1 MIYGRTWWGK
11 RWLRTLEALGLQYPD
26 SRMARGRGL
35 VNKDA
40 VDLLHVEPGE
50 LSAWVDEPRKSF
62 GVSIQMPTFSPAQW
76 KTLEEIMV
84 SRLRNLA
91 ELLDDQ
97 LPTNIDRQLEP
108 AGLALFPSG
117 DELTVQCPC
126 RDRTRTCVHVIA
138 VVHGFA
144 TEFDDDPFLLAYLR
158 GRDRD
163 EMLSGIRAARTALA
177 ALTVH
182 DGPVPIRSLPP
193 NQFYDGAQGLDA
205 VVWATN

>member
-26 SRMARGRGL
+26 NRMSKGRTL

-62 GVSIQMPTFSPAQW
+62 GVSMQLPVFTSGQW
-76 KTLEEIMV
+76 RAFEEVMV

-91 ELLDDQ
+91 ELMDDM
-97 LPTNIDRQLEP
+97 LPTNIDRQLETT
-108 AGLALFPSG
+108 GLALFPSG
-117 DELTVQCPC
+117 DELTVRCPC
-126 RDRTRTCVHVIA
+126 SDRSRSCVHVIA
-138 VVHGFA
+138 MVHGFA
-144 TEFDDDPFLLAYLR
+144 TEFDDDPFLLPYLR

-163 EMLSGIRAARTALA
+163 ALLSGIRDARPAISAA
-177 ALTVH
+177 TVH
-182 DGPVPIRSLPP
+182 DASIPIDSLPYTE
-193 NQFYDGAQGLDA
+193 FFDGAQGLDSMA
-205 VVWATN
+205 WASN